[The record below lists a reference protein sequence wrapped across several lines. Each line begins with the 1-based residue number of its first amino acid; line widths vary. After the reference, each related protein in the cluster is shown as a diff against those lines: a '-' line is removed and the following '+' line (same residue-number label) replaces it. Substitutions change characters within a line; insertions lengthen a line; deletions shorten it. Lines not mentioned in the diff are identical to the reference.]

1 MRKLLVAVIAL
12 SGILS
17 TTFVAAC
24 GGDDDDRRAP
34 DTGPSGPSFVSVTIT
49 SGLSTLAPGQSAQY
63 TASVLMSDGTVKSAA
78 EAGVRWSSAHGRML
92 RTDASGLVT
101 ALDMIGETTLK
112 AAVGPLNVT
121 TEIRAVMTITVVP
134 EGTYRMV
141 GTVTEAESS
150 SLAIAGA
157 RVEVTPGSFVMS
169 TDSAG
174 RYKFYGVPADAQLR
188 VTADGYLPHERS
200 LRLTGHATEDVPL
213 TLSGPRL
220 TIDGPYTL
228 AIASVNPC
236 GLGLPSQNRSYEAVA
251 TQTGTEVV
259 VALTEPRF
267 RVDAT
272 GRGNRFTGTIRGAVA
287 TFDLGYFDEEA
298 LSFYGPMGSLGPVL
312 YPSIVE
318 RLPDGTFLVVTG
330 RAVVT
335 PSGGGLSGNLEGEFS
350 GWGLSFPS
358 TQSYFGACYS
368 RTHRFTL
375 TPR

>member
-1 MRKLLVAVIAL
+1 MRKLLVTVGAIA
-12 SGILS
+12 GIASATLA
-17 TTFVAAC
+17 AAC
-24 GGDDDDRRAP
+24 GDGDDRRGP
-34 DTGPSGPSFVSVTIT
+34 DTGPSPPSFAEVTIT
-49 SGLSTLAPGQSAQY
+49 SGPGTLAPGQSAQY
-63 TASVLMSDGTVKSAA
+63 TASVRMSDGTVKTAA
-78 EAGVRWSSAHGRML
+78 EAGVRWSSAHARML
-92 RTDASGLVT
+92 RADASGLVT
-101 ALDMIGETTLK
+101 ALDMVGETTLK

-157 RVEVTPGSFVMS
+157 RVEVTPGAFVTS

-213 TLSGPRL
+213 TLSGPRQ

-228 AIASVNPC
+228 AIDSANTC
-236 GLGLPSQNRSYEAVA
+236 GLALAPALHHRSYEVVA

-267 RVDAT
+267 RVEN
-272 GRGNRFTGTIRGAVA
+272 GRGNRFTGSIRGAVA
-287 TFDLGYFDEEA
+287 TLDLGYFDEEA
-298 LSFYGPMGSLGPVL
+298 LLFGGTSFFGPMP
-312 YPSIVE
+312 YPSVVE
-318 RLPDGTFLVVTG
+318 RIPDGTFLVVTG
-330 RAVVT
+330 TAVIT
-335 PSGGGLSGNLEGEFS
+335 PSSGSLSGNLDGALS
-350 GWGLSFPS
+350 AWGAGFPASPSF
-358 TQSYFGACYS
+358 FGACYS